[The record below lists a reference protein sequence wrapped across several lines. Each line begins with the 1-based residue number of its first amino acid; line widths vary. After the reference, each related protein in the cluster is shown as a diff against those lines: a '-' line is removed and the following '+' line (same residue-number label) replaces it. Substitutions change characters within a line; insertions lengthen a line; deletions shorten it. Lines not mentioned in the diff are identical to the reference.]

1 MPAAPADKG
10 PGKSASTSDPEQPA
24 REELGHKSRAS
35 LEATLGAGL
44 ASAYMSP
51 GQVKIRAASFIL
63 IRNLL
68 CMLEIE
74 GRLINF
80 FFFFNDWPR
89 KEGELSNVFSRTAF
103 LMLKRSKVVS
113 L

>member
-1 MPAAPADKG
+1 MPAASADKG
-10 PGKSASTSDPEQPA
+10 PAKSASTSDPEQPA
-24 REELGHKSRAS
+24 REEAGHKSRAS
-35 LEATLGAGL
+35 LEARLGAGL
-44 ASAYMSP
+44 ASAYTSP

-74 GRLINF
+74 DRLIN

-89 KEGELSNVFSRTAF
+89 KEGELSNGLVGQPFSR
-103 LMLKRSKVVS
+103 
-113 L
+113 